1 MSFFA
6 VDYAF
11 FVFFLTFFCT
21 LCELLVFFRIFCC
34 GFSCLDA
41 FSSFLPCLSK
51 TKLTGGLARAG
62 AARRRWK
69 SGLWVCGVFW
79 RLKLWRSADF
89 GFFSVGPAAFL
100 MERKAELRRDGVAV
114 FVGPCAFCL
123 FFRVVRSCFLFW
135 FLHCWAG
142 VAVFLY
148 ASIEQTLF
156 FLYNGSLG

>member
-1 MSFFA
+1 MPERRAGVEKAGFCR
-6 VDYAF
+6 VL
-11 FVFFLTFFCT
+11 FFLAVEIGGQRTMDFF
-21 LCELLVFFRIFCC
+21 LSGGRFFN
-34 GFSCLDA
+34 
-41 FSSFLPCLSK
+41 
-51 TKLTGGLARAG
+51 G
-62 AARRRWK
+62 A
-69 SGLWVCGVFW
+69 
-79 RLKLWRSADF
+79 
-89 GFFSVGPAAFL
+89 
-100 MERKAELRRDGVAV
+100 EAELRRNGVAV